1 MIVFPNI
8 KINLGLNI
16 TEKRP
21 DGYHNIETVFYP
33 VNWHDELEINA
44 LQQAEEPYNL
54 TMKGFPIEG
63 SADSNLV
70 IKAYK
75 LLKNKYPQLPAVDLY
90 LFKQVPMGAGL
101 GGGSSDA
108 AFMIKAL
115 NEKYNLGMTDE
126 EMCAVASQL
135 GADCAFFV
143 KNTPVF
149 ATGIG
154 NEFHPIDLSLKGY
167 TIVLVKPDVF
177 VSTKEAYSL
186 VKPCKP
192 QISIT
197 EIIQKPIAE
206 WKALLKNDFEDS
218 VFTQYPMLA
227 AIKNKLYDLGAI
239 YAAMSGSGS
248 TLFGIFNEPLTHIDK
263 LFEGSICKQ
272 LNLE

>member
-21 DGYHNIETVFYP
+21 DGYHNLETVFYP
-33 VNWHDELEINA
+33 VNWQDALEIHTLRDA
-44 LQQAEEPYNL
+44 AEPYRL
-54 TMKGFPIEG
+54 KMKGFQIDGDAE
-63 SADSNLV
+63 SNLV
-70 IKAYK
+70 IKAYRV
-75 LLKNKYPQLPAVDLY
+75 LKERFAQLPPVDVC
-90 LFKQVPMGAGL
+90 LFKHVPTGAGL
-101 GGGSSDA
+101 GGGSADA

-115 NEKYNLGMTDE
+115 NEKYVLGMTED

-154 NEFHPIDLSLKGY
+154 NEFHPINLSLKGY
-167 TIVLVKPDVF
+167 SIVLVKPDVS

-192 QISIT
+192 EVAIT
-197 EIIQKPIAE
+197 EIIKLPIAE
-206 WKALLKNDFEDS
+206 WKTLLKNDFEAS
-218 VFTQYPMLA
+218 VFPQYPTLA
-227 AIKNKLYDLGAI
+227 AIKDKLYELGAA

-248 TLFGIFNEPLTHIDK
+248 TLFGIFKEPIADIDK
-263 LFEGSICKQ
+263 HFVGCICRQ
-272 LNLE
+272 RNLE